1 MKIDLLGAGRSPHV
15 WKAPVFRS
23 TASSS
28 PETPEWDLPHHTDA
42 VRRLRLAV
50 AQSIV
55 PEDPADPALIR
66 ASGSQIRTLMREAA
80 AEGARLVQFPE
91 GAIVYP
97 DPDTMPQG
105 DRGRVSWTDAAWV
118 AIGEEE
124 ESIRLLAGE
133 LGLWVAFG
141 TIRRLPTAESP
152 RNSLMVVSDRGEIIA
167 RYDKRILSHT
177 EATRLYSPGSEPV
190 VFDIDGLRVGCVL
203 CIEANFPE
211 LFAQYEALD
220 VDVVL
225 LSVMVDDAARAVVAQ
240 AYGTLFNYWIG
251 YSVPAQFGS
260 TAPAGVIAP
269 GGRWL
274 ARCPAEDRPGLAVV
288 DLDLDAAD
296 QDISIG
302 LRLARPW
309 RRLARVQS
317 RKTGLIG

>member
-1 MKIDLLGAGRSPHV
+1 MP
-15 WKAPVFRS
+15 RS
-23 TASSS
+23 TVGLSA
-28 PETPEWDLPHHTDA
+28 PPTPRWDLPHHAGA

-55 PEDPADPALIR
+55 PEDPADPALLR
-66 ASGSQIRTLMREAA
+66 ASGARIRAQMREAA
-80 AEGARLVQFPE
+80 AAGARLVQFPE

-97 DPDTMPQG
+97 DPDAMPAG
-105 DRGRVSWTDAAWV
+105 VGGTVSWTETAWDV
-118 AIGEEE
+118 IGEEE
-124 ESIRLLAGE
+124 EAIRLLSRE
-133 LGLWVAFG
+133 LGVWVVFG
-141 TIRRLPTAESP
+141 TIRSLAPAVLP
-152 RNSLMVVSDRGEIIA
+152 RNSLLVVSDQGEITA

-190 VFDIDGLRVGCVL
+190 VFELDGLRVGCAL

-240 AYGTLFNYWIG
+240 AYGTLFNYWVG

-260 TAPAGVIAP
+260 TAPAGIIGP

-274 ARCPAEDRPGLAVV
+274 VRCPAEDRPALAVM

-296 QDISIG
+296 RDIAIG

-309 RRLARVQS
+309 RRLARAQS
-317 RKTGLIG
+317 RRAGLID

>member
-1 MKIDLLGAGRSPHV
+1 M
-15 WKAPVFRS
+15 
-23 TASSS
+23 
-28 PETPEWDLPHHTDA
+28 
-42 VRRLRLAV
+42 
-50 AQSIV
+50 AQSVV
-55 PEDPADPALIR
+55 PEDPANPALLR
-66 ASGSQIRTLMREAA
+66 ASGAQIRSLMREAA
-80 AEGARLVQFPE
+80 AAGARLAQFPE

-97 DPDTMPQG
+97 DPHVMPRG
-105 DRGRVSWTDAAWV
+105 DLGRASWTKAAWDV
-118 AIGEEE
+118 IGEEE

-133 LGLWVAFG
+133 LGMWVAFG
-141 TIRRLPTAESP
+141 TIRPQPVPSPP
-152 RNSLMVVSDRGEIIA
+152 RNSLVVVSDRAEIIA

-190 VFDIDGLRVGCVL
+190 VFEIDGLRVGIAL

-220 VDVVL
+220 VDLVL

-260 TAPAGVIAP
+260 TAPAGIIGP

-274 ARCPAEDRPGLAVV
+274 ARCPATDHPALAVMN
-288 DLDLDAAD
+288 LNLDASD
-296 QDISIG
+296 DDIAVG

-309 RRLARVQS
+309 RRLARMES
-317 RKTGLIG
+317 RKNGLFD